1 MFGRGN
7 AINGEAEERVEELQ
21 KEIEALK
28 ARLKDSETELEAV
41 NNSTHLGIWK
51 CFFDERGERSGVYYS
66 DEFRRMLGFT
76 RAELPDTIEALG
88 SLILPEESEQVFG
101 AFLAAAGDKTG
112 RTPYNLNYHMKTKSG
127 KAKLFHAAGTC
138 IRYPN
143 GAAKEFIG
151 TFTDIDDQFEKEQI
165 FQHDSRR
172 HKAVDLMML
181 EGSWSMDLT
190 KYAIDDVNSPMV
202 FSDQFKKIM
211 GYAPGSPEFPDIMQ
225 SWITKIH
232 PDDVP
237 AASATMQKQLSDPSG
252 RTPFDMEYR
261 MRHKNGNYIWVR
273 ASSYVVWENRVPVM
287 AAGTILDITEQK
299 KNRTRFE
306 EEMEPNIESLRNG
319 ITEISKNV
327 EKATTQMIDV
337 TKRQDDVTKSAKTI
351 ESAVDAS
358 MAIISSIESIAN
370 QTNLLSLNASIEA
383 ARAGDAGRG
392 FAVVATEVQK
402 LSNSTKDTTM
412 HISDKL
418 TNVNQA
424 VKEIL
429 VKINQIS
436 DSIAE
441 ENNEMN
447 VINSTVQELQGAADE
462 IAQMAETLY
471 K

>member
-1 MFGRGN
+1 
-7 AINGEAEERVEELQ
+7 
-21 KEIEALK
+21 
-28 ARLKDSETELEAV
+28 
-41 NNSTHLGIWK
+41 
-51 CFFDERGERSGVYYS
+51 
-66 DEFRRMLGFT
+66 
-76 RAELPDTIEALG
+76 
-88 SLILPEESEQVFG
+88 
-101 AFLAAAGDKTG
+101 
-112 RTPYNLNYHMKTKSG
+112 
-127 KAKLFHAAGTC
+127 
-138 IRYPN
+138 
-143 GAAKEFIG
+143 
-151 TFTDIDDQFEKEQI
+151 
-165 FQHDSRR
+165 
-172 HKAVDLMML
+172 
-181 EGSWSMDLT
+181 
-190 KYAIDDVNSPMV
+190 
-202 FSDQFKKIM
+202 M